1 MSGSHESVMPDE
13 VLSALGAARDG
24 VIVDGTAGQGGHTE
38 LFLERTPDSVRVLA
52 FDRDLSAVEAASARV
67 ARFGDRVRFFH
78 RGYETLAETLAETG
92 EGPVRGILLDL
103 GLSSTQLASDRGF
116 SFTHDDD
123 VLDMRFDT
131 TDGPTAAEWIR
142 STSENELER
151 VLREYGEFGGARRLA
166 RLLKD
171 LSRQGRLRTVGE
183 FAAACREILGDRV
196 RKMPSP
202 TLPAQALRIA
212 VNHELDR
219 LDTFLAAL
227 PTCLAP
233 GGRCA
238 ILSFH
243 SLEDGRV
250 KRAFRDLSRD
260 GAFEVLTRK
269 PVEPGREEIAR
280 NRRSRSARLRVVEH
294 REEVGS

>member
-13 VLSALGAARDG
+13 VLSALGGAKDG

-78 RGYETLAETLAETG
+78 RGYETLAETLAATG

-116 SFTHDDD
+116 SFTHEDDA
-123 VLDMRFDT
+123 LDMRFDAT
-131 TDGPTAAEWIR
+131 EGPTAADWIR
-142 STSENELER
+142 SASENELER
-151 VLREYGEFGGARRLA
+151 ILREYGEFGGARRLA

-219 LDTFLAAL
+219 LDAFLAGL

-238 ILSFH
+238 ILSFQ

-250 KRAFRDLSRD
+250 KRAFRDLARD
-260 GAFEVLTRK
+260 GDFEILTRK
-269 PVEPGREEIAR
+269 PVEPGHEEIAR
-280 NRRSRSARLRVVEH
+280 NRRSRSARLRIIER
-294 REEVGS
+294 REEVVS